1 MDVALATVTVISLSM
16 AFAMGV
22 VTWRLMREERLR
34 SDARVA
40 ALMADLDRAR
50 GRDVGAVGQPASR
63 ARDVAT
69 PVQTTEPNP
78 PRRRSVPA
86 MPASTPARSAG
97 SRLAPAA
104 PEARPATAL
113 FGTQAGSP
121 ALLRRILATA
131 AAAALVLA
139 AVALGMLSSNT
150 PSDPGTGSTPE
161 PVELLSLAH
170 AREGEYLEI
179 TGSIRNPPAGIERE
193 QLSVMATVFDR
204 NGTVVGTGQTP
215 LPVSVLAPGGETPF
229 TILLPDADRINRYRI
244 SFMQGHTN
252 VPHVDRRTPGGQARS
267 TTPSP
272 WGARL

>member
-1 MDVALATVTVISLSM
+1 MDVALATVTVMSLSM

-40 ALMADLDRAR
+40 ALMADLERAR
-50 GRDVGAVGQPASR
+50 GRDVGAVGQAASR

-69 PVQTTEPNP
+69 PVPTTEPNQ

-86 MPASTPARSAG
+86 MPASAPARSAG
-97 SRLAPAA
+97 SRMAPTV
-104 PEARPATAL
+104 PETQPATGL

-139 AVALGMLSSNT
+139 AVGLGMLSSNT
-150 PSDPGTGSTPE
+150 PAEPGTGTPE
-161 PVELLSLAH
+161 PVELLSLEH
-170 AREGEYLEI
+170 AREGEFLEI

-193 QLSVMATVFDR
+193 QLSVIATVFDR
-204 NGTVVGTGQTP
+204 SGTVVGTGQTP
-215 LPVSVLAPGGETPF
+215 LPVAVLAPGGETLF
-229 TILLPDADRINRYRI
+229 TISLPDAERINRYRI
-244 SFMQGHTN
+244 SFMQGHTS

-272 WGARL
+272 AGARP